1 MNMKKRTALI
11 GWGAALA
18 TAAAAA
24 VSVGAT
30 TGGPTDPSARDTA
43 ARPQDRPPQVRTES
57 RRIAS
62 SVLGRDYKFTLT
74 ALRSKA
80 DPLAATVHLRVFTRK
95 GDAWKE
101 SDRTTVGAPD
111 DFFWFPVT
119 GRHAVCTFSTSS
131 TEPAPVA
138 VSLLVTPSIGC
149 SPEETFEV
157 ENGVFV
163 RR

>member
-1 MNMKKRTALI
+1 MNTKQRAGLI

-30 TGGPTDPSARDTA
+30 TGGPTDPSAQDTA
-43 ARPQDRPPQVRTES
+43 TRPQDKPPQVRAES

-74 ALRSKA
+74 ALRSSA
-80 DPLAATVHLRVFTRK
+80 DPLAATVHLRVFTRQ
-95 GDAWKE
+95 GGRWKE
-101 SDRTTVGAPD
+101 SDRATVGSPD
-111 DFFWFPVT
+111 DFFWFPLT
-119 GRHAVCTFSTSS
+119 GRHAVCSFSTSS

-149 SPEETFEV
+149 SPEESFQV
-157 ENGVFV
+157 EDGSIVP
-163 RR
+163 R